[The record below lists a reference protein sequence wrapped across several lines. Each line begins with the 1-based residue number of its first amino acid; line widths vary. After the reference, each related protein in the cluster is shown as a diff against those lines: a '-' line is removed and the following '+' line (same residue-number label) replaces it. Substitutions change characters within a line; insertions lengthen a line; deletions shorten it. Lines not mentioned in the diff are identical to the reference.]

1 MYCDC
6 NYYTS
11 KPIIITR
18 KVLASKAVPQ
28 PKSQARQNMQR
39 LMIGFM
45 KHADIPL
52 NVMVLMTL
60 FNLDWAVKSYGH
72 KFGLP
77 FTYYNSVT
85 SVTCKCKGFLYA
97 RKTLNGVV
105 MNS

>member
-1 MYCDC
+1 MGEMYCDC

-28 PKSQARQNMQR
+28 PKCPARQNMQR

-45 KHADIPL
+45 KYADIPL

-77 FTYYNSVT
+77 FTYCIVSHQLPA
-85 SVTCKCKGFLYA
+85 CAKDFCMLEKH
-97 RKTLNGVV
+97 
-105 MNS
+105 